1 MLMSCTKT
9 VMAAFLLSLLAACAG
24 SSSYVALL
32 ESPDG
37 STGRIIVTGKRGE
50 QVIDTA
56 GTGAL
61 LDGSRTAEPVPEEKL
76 KQDFSAAMA
85 ARPLLPEHFLL
96 YFESGGVQL
105 TAESV
110 ALLPRIIEN
119 SAARPGVDVSIIG
132 HTDTLGQAD
141 ANEALA
147 LQRAQAVGRAIEAMG
162 LKMKA
167 LTVESHG
174 ERNLLVQTPD
184 ETAEPRNRR
193 VEIAVR

>member
-1 MLMSCTKT
+1 MAT
-9 VMAAFLLSLLAACAG
+9 AAFLLLLLGACAG
-24 SSSYVALL
+24 NSSYVALL

-37 STGRIIVTGKRGE
+37 STGKIIVTGKRGE

-61 LDGSRTAEPVPEEKL
+61 LDGSRTAESVPEEKL
-76 KQDFSAAMA
+76 KQDFAAAMA

-96 YFESGGVQL
+96 YFESGGIQL
-105 TAESV
+105 TAESA

-119 SAARPGVDVSIIG
+119 AAARPGVDVSIIG
-132 HTDTLGQAD
+132 HTDTLGPAD

-162 LKMKA
+162 LKVKA